1 LDRTA
6 RNSVGQAVTT
16 AKEAGSLNPFN
27 SHSSEPSSEIIV
39 SNRANGSG
47 TARVFCLDPVEQPPK
62 NSDTLVSFFHLIR
75 FRLGT
80 MITVTVLAVVAGVV
94 LTLNETPT
102 FQALATIEL
111 QSGNE
116 NKLDRIGDTDV
127 GAPIPSADFMQ
138 TQLKILQSRT
148 LHERVI
154 AKLKSTQ
161 RKPFTEPDQIASWCQ
176 TLGLKFC
183 STPRQKSILAAPVTL
198 QAKESDLSRIIEIRA
213 DSSDPQM
220 AADFAN
226 TLTSEYME
234 QNMEARWNAA
244 QGAAGWLTKQLDE
257 LRSKLENSEREL
269 QNYSQASGL
278 LYTDDKSTIADEKL
292 KELQTELS
300 AAQAERLSKEAIL
313 SVATSNPVESLP
325 QILDNERLGEQ
336 QTALAELKRQL
347 AELSSTLTPEH
358 YKVVRVQAQITEL
371 ETSLIKQRA
380 DILRRIRIEYESAL
394 LHEKLVASRYEA
406 QAALVTDL
414 DRKAIYYNV
423 LKQEVDTTR
432 HLYDT
437 LLQKVK
443 EFSVASA
450 LQASNV
456 RVVDSARAPL
466 QPYKPDILR
475 NMGMGL
481 VTGLML
487 ALGCVL
493 LRERIDRSIKAPGE
507 ACFHLKLPELGVI
520 PSILLGAAPVSRPSE
535 RDREPKNGN
544 GAMVSLGM
552 SRYGALGERDRV
564 ELVTWQDKG
573 SPVAESFRN
582 TLASILFSQQY
593 EKRPRVILITS
604 PGRGEGKSTS
614 STNLAIALAE
624 INQRVLLIDADVRK
638 STLHTLFDVPNTWG
652 LSDLLRERTP
662 LQDCPLEA
670 LARKTSIDSLYILPS
685 GPGTL
690 SVSNLLYSGRMSE
703 LLERARKDFDTI
715 VIDTPPILYV
725 ADARIL
731 ARLAD
736 AAVLVVRAGI
746 TMRDAAIAAK
756 ERFEHDGIPVLGII
770 LNDWDL
776 KSKSPY
782 SYAYASGYEYPS
794 RSNGKSS
801 EKSKAAKA

>member
-1 LDRTA
+1 
-6 RNSVGQAVTT
+6 V
-16 AKEAGSLNPFN
+16 NPFN

-39 SNRANGSG
+39 SSRSSNPG
-47 TARVFCLDPVEQPPK
+47 TARVFCLDPVEQPQK

-80 MITVTVLAVVAGVV
+80 MIAVTLLAVLAGVV
-94 LTLNETPT
+94 LTLNESPT
-102 FQALATIEL
+102 YQALATIEL

-116 NKLDRIGDTDV
+116 NMLDRIGDTDV
-127 GAPIPSADFMQ
+127 GAPASSADFMQ

-161 RKPFTEPDQIASWCQ
+161 RKPFAQPDQIASWCQ
-176 TLGLKFC
+176 ALSLKFC
-183 STPRQKSILAAPVTL
+183 STPQQKAIMMAPVTL
-198 QAKESDLSRIIEIRA
+198 QAKESDLSRIIELRA

-257 LRSKLENSEREL
+257 LRAKLENSEREL

-325 QILDNERLGEQ
+325 QILDNDRLGEQ
-336 QTALAELKRQL
+336 QTTLADLKRQL

-371 ETSLIKQRA
+371 ETSLSKQRA

-456 RVVDSARAPL
+456 RVVDSARPPL
-466 QPYKPDILR
+466 QPYKPDLAR

-493 LRERIDRSIKAPGE
+493 LRERVDRSIKAPGE

-520 PSILLGAAPVSRPSE
+520 PSILLGAPESRPSE
-535 RDREPKNGN
+535 KDRESKNGN

-552 SRYGALGERDRV
+552 SRYGAVGERDRV

-614 STNLAIALAE
+614 ATNLAIALAE

-736 AAVLVVRAGI
+736 AAVLVIRAGI

-756 ERFEHDGIPVLGII
+756 ERFEQDGIPVLGII

-782 SYAYASGYEYPS
+782 SYAYPSGYEYPP
-794 RSNGKSS
+794 RSNGKSP